1 MKRIDAFMLII
12 VILAAAT
19 ACDTK
24 FDYHLS
30 RSIFIPDQ
38 DNPGLPIYSEKGYNS
53 FGVYWGLKPFTSQS
67 NEESSQVI
75 VRGDSCHI
83 NFYGLA
89 DSSTRMVATRTSD
102 SDIHQAGLFYYGETG
117 YAAHTLT
124 FTIPDFKPNAFGDL
138 LSLNNKKYNLKE
150 DKCVVSLMAGSDSLH
165 VEILEG
171 EFYIKKAQ
179 NLYVD
184 NVLTRV
190 VLSGTFSFKALLN
203 DMPTSFLNGRFDMGY
218 GDENFFLL
226 QKKTP

>member
-1 MKRIDAFMLII
+1 MKRIDALSLTILIL
-12 VILAAAT
+12 VAAT
-19 ACDTK
+19 ACDTQ

-30 RSIFIPDQ
+30 RSIFVPDK

-67 NEESSQVI
+67 NEEPSQVI

-83 NFYGLA
+83 NFYGRA
-89 DSSTRMVATRTSD
+89 DSSTRAVTTHTSD
-102 SDIHQAGLFYYGETG
+102 SNIHQADHFYYGQTG
-117 YAAHTLT
+117 YTTHTLI
-124 FTIPDFKPNAFGDL
+124 FTISDFKPNAFGDL
-138 LSLNNKKYNLKE
+138 LSLNDKRYNLKE
-150 DKCVVSLMAGSDSLH
+150 NKCVVSLLAGSDTLRL
-165 VEILEG
+165 EILEG
-171 EFYIKKAQ
+171 EFNIQRAQ

-218 GDENFFLL
+218 GDENFFLI
-226 QKKTP
+226 QGKTP